1 MKTRDPSSGDRSLI
15 AFSQLLGRGMR
26 PRVEDVVG
34 NGAELLMNSV
44 GNFRPAMADLTQ
56 PQAAH
61 AVDVFVAFGV
71 PEAHT
76 FATDKF
82 AKLLLVLGP
91 AWHRGAA
98 VLASCGTPSE
108 IQDQE

>member
-1 MKTRDPSSGDRSLI
+1 
-15 AFSQLLGRGMR
+15 MR

-82 AKLLLVLGP
+82 AKLLLVLGRLGIGVQQFWLHVGLP
-91 AWHRGAA
+91 LRFKTKSNPRQSVAA
-98 VLASCGTPSE
+98 
-108 IQDQE
+108 